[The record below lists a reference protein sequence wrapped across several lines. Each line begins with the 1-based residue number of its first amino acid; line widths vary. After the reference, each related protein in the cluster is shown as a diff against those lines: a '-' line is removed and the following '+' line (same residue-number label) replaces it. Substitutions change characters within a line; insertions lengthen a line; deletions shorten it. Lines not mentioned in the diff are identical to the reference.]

1 MENRIKKPLPHAV
14 TKSQLMQMYS
24 DQFSASTIRRHINEI
39 LKEQNI
45 SKHIKIVPHLS
56 FKEFVATYG
65 IPKGYYSDDS

>member
-1 MENRIKKPLPHAV
+1 MENRNKKPLPHAV

-24 DQFSASTIRRHINEI
+24 DQFSAFTIRKHINEI

-56 FKEFVATYG
+56 FKEFVDTYG
-65 IPKGYYSDDS
+65 IPKGYYPDDS